1 MFNSISLEHR
11 KMITSCE
18 GWYPDIEEFEHD
30 IPYSDESE
38 TITNEVWT
46 FAPVAS
52 LNEMLKISH
61 NSY

>member
-1 MFNSISLEHR
+1 
-11 KMITSCE
+11 MITSCE